1 MEMVIQAERQVDH
14 FFDLGNDFGAAA
26 KARQEVADVAVVLLD
41 RIGQVLA
48 GEELVFRD
56 EAVEALPIVADE
68 GPAFEPDFVDEL
80 AACGVITATKNPGNG
95 SPSERVIGSPNPE
108 FTRLFFRKC
117 HISSSVTTT
126 WPGPAEGSGMS
137 RAAALTQFRT
147 DTSLTPRSRAMEQKL
162 MLPIA

>member
-14 FFDLGNDFGAAA
+14 FFDLGDHFGAAA

-80 AACGVITATKNPGNG
+80 GGL
-95 SPSERVIGSPNPE
+95 R
-108 FTRLFFRKC
+108 
-117 HISSSVTTT
+117 
-126 WPGPAEGSGMS
+126 
-137 RAAALTQFRT
+137 
-147 DTSLTPRSRAMEQKL
+147 
-162 MLPIA
+162 